1 MESTT
6 ASMKKTDGPE
16 NKYYPAIWR
25 FHFYAGLIVAPF
37 FLIAALS
44 GVVMALKTPIEAL
57 AYGDR
62 LYVAAQNERL
72 TPDAQLSSVTAAY
85 PHAVIQ
91 TYILPRAANR
101 SAQFLL
107 TDHDPRPSD
116 AYDGKHSNG
125 DGLTLFVDPYTGDV
139 LGSLDPS
146 NTLYACAKTLHGT
159 LFLGSVGDHLIEA
172 AAGFGVL
179 MIITG
184 LFLWASKNERPG
196 IATKQ
201 KAMMTRSGWRELHST
216 LGISVSLVMLF
227 FLISGLAWTPVW
239 GGKLVQAWSSFPAA
253 RSNAPVSTL
262 TYEALNHGEHKTVPW
277 ALEQTPMPM
286 ANAHA
291 GHESTIDLDDVV
303 ALAKAKGFISFR
315 VNFPRPET
323 GAWTVMAATISGDIA
338 DPRRDRTIH
347 LDTMTGAVIADVGFA
362 DYSLMGKAMAAG
374 VPLHQGDLGAWNIV
388 MNVAFCFAIIVMIVS
403 GMIMWWL
410 RRPRR
415 GLRLA
420 PPPADRG
427 VLTRGAL
434 ALFAVA
440 LLFPLTAIAL
450 ALVIGADFLAFSN
463 RKRPAV

>member
-1 MESTT
+1 
-6 ASMKKTDGPE
+6 MKKTDGPE

-62 LYVAAQNERL
+62 LYVAVQDEPL
-72 TPDAQLSSVTAAY
+72 TPDAQLLSIMAAY
-85 PHAVIQ
+85 PHAIIQ
-91 TYILPRAANR
+91 TYIPPKRPNR
-101 SAQFLL
+101 SAQFHLKV
-107 TDHDPRPSD
+107 DDAHHGGGHSD
-116 AYDGKHSNG
+116 GN
-125 DGLTLFVDPYTGDV
+125 GLTVFVDPYTSDV
-139 LGSLDPS
+139 LGSLNPS
-146 NTLYACAKTLHGT
+146 RTLYAYAKTLHGT
-159 LFLGSVGDHLIEA
+159 LFMGAVGDHLIEV

-179 MIITG
+179 MIVTG
-184 LFLWASKNERPG
+184 LFLWTSKNGRTSAG
-196 IATKQ
+196 SKQ
-201 KAMMTRSGWRELHST
+201 KAMMTRSSWRELHST
-216 LGISVSLVMLF
+216 VGVSVSLLMLF

-253 RSNAPVSTL
+253 RSTAPASTL
-262 TYEALNHGEHKTVPW
+262 THEALNHGDHKTVPW

-291 GHESTIDLDDVV
+291 GHETTFNLDDVV
-303 ALAKAKGFISFR
+303 ALAKVKGFTGFR
-315 VNFPRPET
+315 VNFPRPEN

-347 LDTMTGAVIADVGFA
+347 LDAMTGAVIADVGFA

-388 MNVAFCFAIIVMIVS
+388 MNVAFCFAIIAMIVS
-403 GMIMWWL
+403 GIIMWWL

-415 GLRLA
+415 GFRLA
-420 PPPADRG
+420 PPPANRG
-427 VLTRGAL
+427 VLNQGAL
-434 ALFAVA
+434 VLFAA
-440 LLFPLTAIAL
+440 SLLFPLTAFAL
-450 ALVIGADFLAFSN
+450 AFVIGADFLAFSN
-463 RKRPAV
+463 RKNPVA